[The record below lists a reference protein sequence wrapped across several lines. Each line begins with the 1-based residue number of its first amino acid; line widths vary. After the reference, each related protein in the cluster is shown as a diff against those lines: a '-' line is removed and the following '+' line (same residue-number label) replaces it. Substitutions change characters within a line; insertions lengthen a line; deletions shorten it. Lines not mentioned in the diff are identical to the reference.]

1 MKGYLRVAAT
11 LSRQET
17 GHEEHGEDRRIQ
29 IVRQAAAEGV
39 QLLVLPKDNTPST
52 PDGREKAWHTL
63 LADTAAYDTAVCTWT
78 DLQLQGRTVE
88 AAVFFCRG
96 RLLWMMPSAWD
107 ARILP
112 PVTALTYAGQHVPFG
127 RDGRIEA
134 DSCGLSA
141 CRVEE
146 LGDLSSPVACA
157 ALQGAHV
164 FCCYDPAGKWSP
176 VLLSACAASLRAA
189 FVYVSDRQ
197 VAVIESG
204 DILTSGDV
212 RCVAD
217 VDTDRLRA
225 GRTGDSIFADVLT
238 ALRLDGRTD
247 GRGQPDEPEDA
258 MSARMH
264 RRDRIIKLQLAEP
277 QDERLLRDISPW
289 PFVPAEDVRE
299 ARCAEIFSMQVSALA
314 RRLAQVRP
322 DTVLIGVSGGLDST
336 LALLVIAGAMDYLGW
351 ERSRI
356 TGVTMPGFGTT
367 SRTYQNAV
375 GLIKSLGATFREIS
389 IREACLQHFSD
400 IGHDPAQ
407 HDVTYENAQARE
419 RTQILMDLG
428 NRENGL
434 VVGTGDLSEL
444 ALGWA
449 TYNGDHMSMYGVNG
463 DLPKTLIRHIVRWA
477 AGKDADEAVRRCL
490 LDVLDT
496 PVSPELLPADAEGHI
511 AQKTESLVGPYDLH
525 DFFLYY
531 TLRYGYSPEKICF
544 MACHA
549 FSGTFD
555 RPEIVHWMKTFYR
568 RFFTQQFK
576 RSCMPDGPKI
586 LSVGLSPRGDWSM
599 PSDAVWS
606 VWREAVERL

>member
-1 MKGYLRVAAT
+1 MAAD

-17 GHEEHGEDRRIQ
+17 GDEHGMDRRIQ

-52 PDGREKAWHTL
+52 PDSREQDWQAL
-63 LADTAAYDTAVCTWT
+63 LADTAACGTAVCTWT
-78 DLQLQGRTVE
+78 DLQLQGRTIE

-96 RLLWMMPSAWD
+96 RLLWIMPSVWD
-107 ARILP
+107 ARTLP
-112 PVTALTYAGQHVPFG
+112 PLAALTYAGQHVPFG
-127 RDGRIEA
+127 RDVRLDA
-134 DSCGLSA
+134 DGCGLSA
-141 CRVEE
+141 CRAEE
-146 LGDLSSPVACA
+146 LADLSSPVACA
-157 ALQGAHV
+157 ALQGARV

-176 VLLSACAASLRAA
+176 AMISACAASLRAT
-189 FVYVSDRQ
+189 FVYVSGRQ
-197 VAVIESG
+197 AAVIESG
-204 DILTSGDV
+204 DILATDEV

-217 VDTDRLRA
+217 ADTDRLQA
-225 GRTGDSIFADVLT
+225 ERTGDSFFADVLT
-238 ALRLDGRTD
+238 AMRLDGRAD
-247 GRGQPDEPEDA
+247 GRGQPDEPENA
-258 MSARMH
+258 ATARMH
-264 RRDRIIKLQLAEP
+264 RRDRIVPLQLAEP
-277 QDERLLRDISPW
+277 QDGRLLRDISPW
-289 PFVPAEDVRE
+289 PFVPAEEIRE

-351 ERSRI
+351 DRSRI

-463 DLPKTLIRHIVRWA
+463 NLPKTLIRHIVRWA
-477 AGKDADEAVRRCL
+477 AGHNAGDEVRRCL

-496 PVSPELLPADAEGHI
+496 PVSPELLPADAEGRI

-531 TLRYGYSPEKICF
+531 TLRYGYSPEKICL

-549 FSGTFD
+549 FNGTFD

-586 LSVGLSPRGDWSM
+586 LPVGFSPRGDWSM
-599 PSDAVWS
+599 PSDAAWS